1 MEADDYEDGPI
12 TYVEEEEHSKN
23 LVKQLK
29 DYFDNTPKEQLER
42 DFFEIRCECE
52 GIDPNDENAK
62 RKLWWKDTKHE
73 LRIISHYL
81 GHWTLKTLILVS
93 ACLGGI
99 FITAAPRDTMA
110 NIAFFACIIFAYA
123 LLTAL
128 IEHDKDWF
136 FLRNRN

>member
-29 DYFDNTPKEQLER
+29 DYLDNTPKEQLER

-99 FITAAPRDTMA
+99 FITTAPRDTMA
-110 NIAFFACIIFAYA
+110 NIAFLACIIFAYT

-128 IEHDKDWF
+128 IEHDKEWF
-136 FLRNRN
+136 FLRKRN

>member
-29 DYFDNTPKEQLER
+29 DYLDNTPKEQLER
-42 DFFEIRCECE
+42 GFFEIRCECE

-128 IEHDKDWF
+128 IEHDKELF

>member
-1 MEADDYEDGPI
+1 MEADDYEDGLI

-62 RKLWWKDTKHE
+62 RKLW
-73 LRIISHYL
+73 
-81 GHWTLKTLILVS
+81 
-93 ACLGGI
+93 
-99 FITAAPRDTMA
+99 
-110 NIAFFACIIFAYA
+110 
-123 LLTAL
+123 
-128 IEHDKDWF
+128 
-136 FLRNRN
+136 

>member
-12 TYVEEEEHSKN
+12 MYVEEEDHSKK
-23 LVKQLK
+23 LVDRLK

-42 DFFEIRCECE
+42 DFFEIRCACE

-62 RKLWWKDTKHE
+62 RKLWWKDTKHM
-73 LRIISHYL
+73 LRIISHYI
-81 GHWTLKTLILVS
+81 GHWALKTLVIVS

-110 NIAFFACIIFAYA
+110 IIAFFACIIFAYA

-128 IEHDKDWF
+128 IEYDKEWF
-136 FLRNRN
+136 FLRKRN